1 MLAGTLA
8 SISKLAQ
15 RISNPG
21 SLLPLNRSLELSK
34 DSVRA
39 CSEFGNLKIL
49 VGEDTGLTESCLINV
64 NYAVNILSSLGPES
78 TLTLAKNGNKVN
90 WSCGEAKGHLT
101 LVEQEQKILFPFL
114 AK

>member
-78 TLTLAKNGNKVN
+78 TLTLAKNGNKVR
-90 WSCGEAKGHLT
+90 SEEHTSELQS
-101 LVEQEQKILFPFL
+101 L
-114 AK
+114 